1 MRMYTFVCV
10 VVDVV
15 DVDDDDDDDDGHQFL
30 YAICTAHVAPRKPL
44 SICSKVV
51 QRTFH
56 QAHSQTLCC
65 GKLQLLKQ
73 QCVLSS
79 FYDRHWSYAW

>member
-51 QRTFH
+51 QEFSTRLIH
-56 QAHSQTLCC
+56 
-65 GKLQLLKQ
+65 KL
-73 QCVLSS
+73 
-79 FYDRHWSYAW
+79 YAVASCNY